1 MEAGGTSMYELSV
14 DTHFSAAHN
23 LRDYK
28 GDCARM
34 HGHNW
39 GVTVTVGAQSL
50 DDTGMSKDFKEI
62 SAALE
67 DIVKKFDHQTLNL
80 LDEFINLNPT
90 AENVAR
96 IIYESLSEKLKD
108 ADVISVTVS
117 ESERY
122 RVTYKKRSC

>member
-1 MEAGGTSMYELSV
+1 MKSEGTPIYELSV

-23 LRDYK
+23 LLGYK

-39 GVTVTVGAQSL
+39 GVTATVGTQSL
-50 DDTGMSKDFKEI
+50 NGTGMSKDFKEI

-67 DIVKKFDHQTLNL
+67 YIVKRFDHQTLNL
-80 LDEFINLNPT
+80 LDEFIALNPT
-90 AENVAR
+90 AENIAR
-96 IIYESLSEKLKD
+96 IIYESLSEKLTD
-108 ADVISVTVS
+108 VDVISVTVS

-122 RVTYKKRSC
+122 RVTYKKRNY